1 MVIFISNWRAF
12 AVGVSAVVISCLTVG
27 FAGCTVIE
35 PPPDFSH
42 HPSAADVTFDEI
54 SSRYLGEM
62 LPLTPV
68 QATALGEHRYD
79 ANLDDV
85 SAEGRDRRTGLARQ
99 LSAQLQTLDVAQL
112 NRAHQVDFHLLKS
125 ELDYEIWSAEQLQEW
140 RWNPLLYTELA
151 GNSVYLLMARD
162 FAPLPARLHS
172 VSARLSELP
181 RLLVQVRESLDPA
194 RVPRIHAETAV
205 KQNPGVLSLID
216 ELVVPQLGTLPQE
229 EQAEL
234 KATIARARTAVAQ
247 HQIWL
252 EKKLLPAA
260 NGDFRLGATLYDAKL
275 RFALDSPLSRQEI
288 RSRAESELKRVRAEM
303 YGIARG
309 VLAGRSDAPP
319 LPVMPNPDE
328 QQTGIVAA
336 LELAYEQRPER
347 AKVFETAQHA
357 FAATQRFVRAHDL
370 VTVYDD
376 PIDIIPM
383 PEFQRGVA
391 LAYCDSPGPLDKGQK
406 TFYAVSPIPPDWSD
420 SQVTSFLREYNT
432 RSIYNLTMH
441 EAMPGHYLQL
451 MHANRY
457 DSPLRAV
464 LASGSFIEGWAVYA
478 EAMMVEEGF
487 LDHDPLMH
495 LIQLKWYLRS
505 VGNAIL
511 DQAVHVD
518 GMSRED
524 AMRLMTHDTFQQ
536 EREAAGKWVRAEL
549 TAAQL
554 PTYFVG
560 VQEHFALREEAR
572 KDWGK
577 DFTLKRYHDAV
588 LSYGSPPVRYVREL
602 MLELPIE

>member
-1 MVIFISNWRAF
+1 MAVVGRNWHALALGF
-12 AVGVSAVVISCLTVG
+12 SAVILLAVAA
-27 FAGCTVIE
+27 FAGCTVVQ
-35 PPPDFSH
+35 PPPDFTNP
-42 HPSAADVTFDEI
+42 PSAADVTFEAI
-54 SSRYLGEM
+54 AKRYLGEM

-79 ANLDDV
+79 ADLDDV
-85 SAEGRDRRTGLARQ
+85 SPDGQARRTALARQ
-99 LSAQLQTLDVAQL
+99 LLAQLQTLDFSKMT
-112 NRAHQVDFHLLKS
+112 RANQVDSRLLRN
-125 ELDYEIWSAEQLQEW
+125 ELEYEIWNVEQLKEW
-140 RWNPLLYTELA
+140 RWNPLVYTELA
-151 GNSVYLLMARD
+151 GNSIYLLMARN
-162 FAPLPARLHS
+162 FAPLPVRMHNMA
-172 VSARLSELP
+172 ARLSELP
-181 RLLVQVRESLDPA
+181 RLLLQVRESLDPA
-194 RVPRIHAETAV
+194 LVPRIHAETAI

-216 ELVVPQLGTLPQE
+216 ELVVPQMGTLPETQ
-229 EQAEL
+229 QTEL
-234 KATIARARTAVAQ
+234 KAAIAQARTAVGQ

-288 RSRAESELKRVRAEM
+288 RSRAESELKRVRNEM
-303 YGIARG
+303 YDVARA
-309 VLAGRSDAPP
+309 VLAGRSAAPP
-319 LPVMPNPDE
+319 LPIMPNADE
-328 QQTGIVAA
+328 QQAVIGAA
-336 LELAYEQRPER
+336 LELAYDQRPAR
-347 AKVFETAQHA
+347 GKVFEAAQHA
-357 FAATQRFVRAHDL
+357 FEETQRFVRAQDL

-376 PIDIIPM
+376 PIEIIPM

-406 TFYAVSPIPPDWSD
+406 TFYAVSPIPADWSD
-420 SQVTSFLREYNT
+420 NQVNSFLREYNT
-432 RSIYNLTMH
+432 RSIYDLTIH

-451 MHANRY
+451 THANRY
-457 DSPLRAV
+457 ESPLRAV

-478 EAMMVEEGF
+478 EGMMVEEGF
-487 LDHDPLMH
+487 LNRDPLMH

-505 VGNAIL
+505 IGNAIL

-524 AMRLMTHDTFQQ
+524 AFRLLTHDTFQQ
-536 EREAAGKWVRAEL
+536 EREAAGKWVRVQL

-560 VQEHFALREEAR
+560 VQEHLALREEA
-572 KDWGK
+572 KKAWGK

-588 LSYGSPPVRYVREL
+588 LAFGSPPVRYAREL